1 MPNNNLFLDYRFNIY
16 NVGTIQVT
24 QSHVQLGILPHT
36 GQYTTWAPHRLH
48 NHMVFCHTLDTGQYT
63 TWAPQG
69 TSGLYLDE
77 RFCIDNI
84 VCCIR
89 VVIWQGL
96 SYLIPALHFYEYIK
110 NQQPAKVYM
119 FFVEFEL
126 TKLFAKLYIIFIHF

>member
-1 MPNNNLFLDYRFNIY
+1 M
-16 NVGTIQVT
+16 GTAQVT
-24 QSHVQLGILPHT
+24 QSHGILPH
-36 GQYTTWAPHRLH
+36 
-48 NHMVFCHTLDTGQYT
+48 TGQYT